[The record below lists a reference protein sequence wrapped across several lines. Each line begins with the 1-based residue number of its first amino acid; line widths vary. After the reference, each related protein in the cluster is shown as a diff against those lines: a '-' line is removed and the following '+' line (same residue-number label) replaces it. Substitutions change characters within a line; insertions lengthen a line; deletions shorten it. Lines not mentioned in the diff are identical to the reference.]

1 MKNEFD
7 YLLDSDVLVGRFFPD
22 DPHNQNAR
30 NMFEVLED
38 KRKSL
43 VTTSLVVVETATVL
57 SHKASQALAIKF
69 LQVVN
74 RGNMPIIHINEGLQ
88 FNIPAIV
95 SFDKVYRKRFGL
107 KVYC

>member
-1 MKNEFD
+1 
-7 YLLDSDVLVGRFFPD
+7 
-22 DPHNQNAR
+22 
-30 NMFEVLED
+30 MFEVLED

-88 FNIPAIV
+88 QAALKTFARQTKKGTSVVDCSNVTVMQKFNIPAIV